1 MAPTKE
7 KKYIQ
12 SVERALGLLTYVAD
26 HGSVRLGELS
36 QHSGLK
42 TSTVFGLLQTL
53 EHTGFLARSQNDL
66 EYCLGLNSLKLGL
79 CFNQNSGL
87 AATIHTLL
95 TELVHAINE
104 TAYFEIKIGS
114 RYYYF
119 DVVLSNQPLKVVP
132 DEDHFIDLP
141 DNSAVAQVYQGL
153 TDDLPYATD
162 LESVTRGLNCF
173 AVPFHSGEKIIGCV
187 ALSGPSNRFTAA
199 KMEQTYATY
208 CEIMKK
214 LKLENNL

>member
-1 MAPTKE
+1 M
-7 KKYIQ
+7 
-12 SVERALGLLTYVAD
+12 
-26 HGSVRLGELS
+26 
-36 QHSGLK
+36 
-42 TSTVFGLLQTL
+42 
-53 EHTGFLARSQNDL
+53 EHKGFLTRGHNEL

-95 TELVHAINE
+95 TELVHAIDE
-104 TAYFEIKIGS
+104 TTYFEIKIGE

-153 TDDLPYATD
+153 PGGLPYAKD

-173 AVPFHSGEKIIGCV
+173 AVPFRSDRDIIGCV

-199 KMEQTYATY
+199 KMEQAYATY